1 MQEKIKSKVPVITLD
16 GPSGTGKGTLCHRL
30 ADYLGWHILDSGVL
44 YRALAYLIE
53 ARGIAH
59 HPLETLVSLAEI
71 LPIRFEDN
79 HIFLGDVAVEGEL
92 RTEACGARASK
103 LASMPEIRAALLE
116 RQRAF
121 AVMPGLVTDGRD
133 MGTVVFPGADLKIY
147 LDATA
152 AVRAERR
159 YLQLNSHQK
168 SVSLAQVVDELAKRD
183 ARDMARE
190 HAPLKVADHAVV
202 VDTTHLDV
210 DGVFEHLLELV
221 HDRGFV
227 A

>member
-1 MQEKIKSKVPVITLD
+1 MIEKTRPEVPVITLD

-30 ADYLGWHILDSGVL
+30 AEYLGWHILDSGVL

-53 ARGIAH
+53 TRGIAEH
-59 HPLETLVSLAEI
+59 TLETLVSLAEV
-71 LPIRFEDN
+71 LPIRFEGN
-79 HIFLGDVAVEGEL
+79 HIFLGDVAVEAEL
-92 RTEACGARASK
+92 RTEACGAQASK
-103 LASMPEIRAALLE
+103 LAAVPEIRAALLE

-133 MGTVVFPGADLKIY
+133 MGTVVFPGAVLKIY

-152 AVRAERR
+152 DVRAERR
-159 YLQLNSHQK
+159 SLQLNSRGK

-190 HAPLKVADHAVV
+190 HAPLKAADEAVV

-221 HDRGFV
+221 HERGFV